1 MLPLRGNKIFD
12 VEQKINSYIEHTLLK
27 VDTTLADVKR
37 LCEEAANHGFAAVCI
52 PPPFVREARRT
63 LGEMSKVKIVT
74 VVAFPMGYSA
84 LPAKT
89 EEIKRAVDEG
99 ADEID
104 GVLNIAA
111 VKSGLWNVVEND
123 IEGMAFACNLKG
135 KPLKLILEMGL
146 LSTAE
151 LQRVIQLA
159 HQSRVK
165 FLKTSTG
172 MHGHPTTP
180 EMVRLLK
187 KMADPSLKI
196 KASGG
201 IKTLELAQQ
210 LLQAGADRIGTSSA
224 LQFI

>member
-1 MLPLRGNKIFD
+1 VLPLQGNNFLD

-27 VDTTLADVKR
+27 VDTTQTDVKR
-37 LCEEAANHGFAAVCI
+37 LCEEATQHSFAAVCI
-52 PPPFVREARRT
+52 PPPFVREARRS

-111 VKSGLWNVVEND
+111 VKSGLWNIVEND

-146 LSTAE
+146 LSLEE
-151 LQRVIQLA
+151 LERVVQLA

-180 EMVRLLK
+180 EMVRLLR
-187 KMADPSLKI
+187 KMADPALKI
-196 KASGG
+196 KASGD
-201 IKTLELAQQ
+201 IKTLEVAQQ

-224 LQFI
+224 LQFL